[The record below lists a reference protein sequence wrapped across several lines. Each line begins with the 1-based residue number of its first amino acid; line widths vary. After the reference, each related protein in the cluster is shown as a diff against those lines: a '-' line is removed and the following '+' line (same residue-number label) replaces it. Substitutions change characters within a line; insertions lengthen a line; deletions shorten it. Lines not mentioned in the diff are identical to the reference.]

1 MKWMLLS
8 LGVWLMTLPLAAAD
22 KPVEPRASEL
32 QARVDAMLAR
42 EAHESVDR
50 RAALR
55 ETLSKAST
63 PAELHWQA
71 GQVKWNDKWVNAED
85 VPTLAPSSR
94 LAEYLERRDKMEPT
108 TKQHFELA
116 GWCRKAAL
124 PQQEQ
129 AHIFAAMYCDP
140 SLASPTN
147 LKRAGYVQ
155 QGGRWISPD
164 EQQAVADYLA
174 TCRRSMQ
181 RWHARLES
189 IRDRLVR
196 SDTERARAQAEL
208 AIIDDPS
215 VLPAVD
221 FIIASAGA
229 VGLETA
235 IDFFA
240 KFDEFESS
248 QLLAKY
254 AVFSNDPIARS
265 RAARALMGRE
275 FEHFIPDML
284 GVLATE
290 FEPTA
295 IRTEIF
301 FGPLRFVRYG
311 WQFKRET
318 QQQIQVA
325 NFETRLWFDQIED
338 FIIEVR
344 TIRRSNLSFID
355 IAKPNVNQRLTPTD
369 KAILRSSVNADLRS
383 MASIQLWFDRRLEM
397 TNEQTRALNAACCNS
412 LKTAVEV
419 EHNSPEKWWAWWDS
433 YLDVT
438 RPQKNVV
445 EVLEVENKTAQ
456 TPAKRFSVRQTFIS
470 CFRAGTLVHTARG
483 LEPIEEL
490 HIGDLVLAQDVE
502 TGELAYKPVML
513 KTRREKRP
521 LVCVTMGD
529 EDIVGTSGHPFWKS
543 GTGWIKSRDLELGDL
558 VRSVQASESVTRT
571 QPNVATDETYNLI
584 VADFHTYFVGQAG
597 VLVHDVTPTA
607 PTNAVIPGLS
617 KFELSKLAKPATPMN
632 SENVGSTAS
641 TMP

>member
-1 MKWMLLS
+1 MRWMLLS
-8 LGVWLMTLPLAAAD
+8 LSVWLMTQPLAAAD
-22 KPVEPRASEL
+22 KPGEPRPSEL
-32 QARVDAMLAR
+32 AARVDALLVR
-42 EAHESVDR
+42 EANESIDR

-55 ETLSKAST
+55 EALSKSST

-85 VPTLAPSSR
+85 VPTLAPSAR

-108 TKQHFELA
+108 AKQHFELA

-129 AHIFAAMYCDP
+129 AHLFAAMYCDP
-140 SLASPTN
+140 SLATPAN
-147 LKRAGYVQ
+147 LKRASYVQ
-155 QGGRWISPD
+155 EGGRWISPD
-164 EQQAVADYLA
+164 EQQAVAAYLA

-196 SDTERARAQAEL
+196 SETERARAQAEL

-221 FIIASAGA
+221 FIIAPAGS

-265 RAARALMGRE
+265 RAARALKGRE
-275 FEHFIPDML
+275 FEHFVPDML

-301 FGPLRFVRYG
+301 LGPLRFVRYG

-325 NFETRLWFDQIED
+325 NFETRVWSNQYHDYEILVRRGSGLILGAREKGGGFSKATLVALEQQINSA
-338 FIIEVR
+338 
-344 TIRRSNLSFID
+344 RR
-355 IAKPNVNQRLTPTD
+355 D
-369 KAILRSSVNADLRS
+369 KAIRDVKIRNTVESLN
-383 MASIQLWFDRRLEM
+383 EM
-397 TNEQTRALNAACCNS
+397 NRAHYQRCSQS
-412 LKTAVEV
+412 LKEITDENNATAIQ
-419 EHNSPEKWWAWWDS
+419 WWSWWDA
-433 YLDVT
+433 YKDVESFA
-438 RPQKNVV
+438 KIVI
-445 EVLEVENKTAQ
+445 EVSEIEVAQ
-456 TPAKRFSVRQTFIS
+456 RDIGRIGIRRS

-502 TGELAYKPVML
+502 SGELAYKPVML
-513 KTRREKRP
+513 KTRRDKRP
-521 LVCVTMGD
+521 LVCVTLGD
-529 EDIVGTSGHPFWKS
+529 QDIVGTSGHPFWKS
-543 GTGWIKSRDLELGDL
+543 GTGWIKSRDLETGDL
-558 VRSVQASESVTRT
+558 VRSVQASETVTRT

-617 KFELSKLAKPATPMN
+617 KYELSSATH
-632 SENVGSTAS
+632 SDK
-641 TMP
+641 